1 MVERLYC
8 ERWSSD
14 DGLAALIVTP
24 TRELALQIFEV
35 VRIVGK
41 KHLFS
46 AGLVTGGKKEFDEE
60 QARIVKMNILGHF
73 WLFTFLSC
81 YQDCRII

>member
-1 MVERLYC
+1 MERLYC
-8 ERWSSD
+8 ERWSSE

-41 KHLFS
+41 KHMLS
-46 AGLVTGGKKEFDEE
+46 AGLITGGKKEFEE
-60 QARIVKMNILGHF
+60 EKSRIVGMNILGDN
-73 WLFTFLSC
+73 S
-81 YQDCRII
+81 QEK

>member
-1 MVERLYC
+1 MERLYC

-41 KHLFS
+41 KHMFS

-60 QARIVKMNILGHF
+60 QSRIVGMNILGIYI
-73 WLFTFLSC
+73 TFFLKIL
-81 YQDCRII
+81 QF

>member
-1 MVERLYC
+1 MERLYC
-8 ERWSSD
+8 ERWSSE

-41 KHLFS
+41 KHMLS
-46 AGLVTGGKKEFDEE
+46 AGLITGGKKEFEE
-60 QARIVKMNILGHF
+60 EKSRIVGMNILGDN
-73 WLFTFLSC
+73 S
-81 YQDCRII
+81 

>member
-1 MVERLYC
+1 VERLYC
-8 ERWSSD
+8 ERWSSE

-41 KHLFS
+41 KHMLS
-46 AGLVTGGKKEFDEE
+46 AGLITGGKKEFEE
-60 QARIVKMNILGHF
+60 EKSRIVGMNILGDN
-73 WLFTFLSC
+73 S
-81 YQDCRII
+81 QAK

>member
-1 MVERLYC
+1 MERLYC
-8 ERWSSD
+8 ERWSSE

-41 KHLFS
+41 KHMLS
-46 AGLVTGGKKEFDEE
+46 AGLITGGKKEFEE
-60 QARIVKMNILGHF
+60 EKSRIVGMNILGDN
-73 WLFTFLSC
+73 S
-81 YQDCRII
+81 QAK